1 MNNLFENYKILSL
14 KERIKFDIQYNK
26 FINEENIKSSSKRNE
41 LIDDLKNIIDE
52 NGQNYFSSEF
62 IEKLKQ
68 TK

>member
-1 MNNLFENYKILSL
+1 MNNLFENYKNLSL